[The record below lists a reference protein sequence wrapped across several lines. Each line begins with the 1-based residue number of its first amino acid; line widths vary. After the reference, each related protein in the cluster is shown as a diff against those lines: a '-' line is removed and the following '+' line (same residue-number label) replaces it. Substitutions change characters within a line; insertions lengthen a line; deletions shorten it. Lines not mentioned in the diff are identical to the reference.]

1 MKTII
6 RQMDEE
12 NFKRVKN
19 NIVKN
24 YSKKMT
30 QKDINDLLI
39 ECINQHKKRG
49 YTDEQLSQMTFIIS
63 YVNYE

>member
-1 MKTII
+1 MSIART
-6 RQMDEE
+6 
-12 NFKRVKN
+12 KN
-19 NIVKN
+19 
-24 YSKKMT
+24 
-30 QKDINDLLI
+30 INDLLI